1 MEQLP
6 NSNEPSRTENSFSE
20 VDKRPYGSQSPTE
33 IKKSDIDDETPLVD
47 QALASVR
54 DRDVSFAEEELAALR
69 EEFFNLQNRIKTAGL
84 EVKTKAVDE
93 VGDVVAQAQVAI
105 RRKPLLTVLTCSAVT
120 LLVGLAYGQT
130 QRR

>member
-33 IKKSDIDDETPLVD
+33 IEKSDIDDETPLVD

-69 EEFFNLQNRIKTAGL
+69 EEYFSLQNRMKTAGL
-84 EVKTKAVDE
+84 ELKTKAVDE
-93 VGDVVAQAQVAI
+93 VVDVVAQARVAI

>member
-54 DRDVSFAEEELAALR
+54 DREVSFAEEELAALR
-69 EEFFNLQNRIKTAGL
+69 EEFFSLQNRIETVGL

-93 VGDVVAQAQVAI
+93 VGDVVAQARVAI

-130 QRR
+130 RRR

>member
-20 VDKRPYGSQSPTE
+20 VDKRPYGFQSPTE
-33 IKKSDIDDETPLVD
+33 IEKSDIDDETPLVD

-69 EEFFNLQNRIKTAGL
+69 EEYFSLQNRMKTAGL
-84 EVKTKAVDE
+84 ELKTKAVDE
-93 VGDVVAQAQVAI
+93 VVDVVAQARVAI